1 MSALTREQAKAEIQR
16 IRSLVEDNG
25 VEGARSWVGD
35 GGRMM
40 VEYAPENGGEPV
52 VGVLQASSVYHGY
65 DWAGNQRVELS
76 LYLGSFPSQYGGL
89 TKEWTRNSHGNLS
102 HVAEFMSDHYK
113 LIKAREQE
121 RENAESLR
129 RTVKGKFADQGYGH
143 LLDVVS
149 VHQGG
154 ASVRVFIPFGELDD
168 IAHHLSPRT
177 VAQSTDQD

>member
-1 MSALTREQAKAEIQR
+1 MSALTRDQAMDEIQR

-25 VEGARSWVGD
+25 VEGARSWVAD

-40 VEYAPENGGEPV
+40 VEYAPENGGEPA
-52 VGVLQASSVYHGY
+52 VGVLNASSVYHGY

-76 LYLGSFPSQYGGL
+76 LHLGSSPSRYGGT
-89 TKEWTRNSHGNLS
+89 TKKWTRNSHGNLS

-113 LIKAREQE
+113 LIK
-121 RENAESLR
+121 
-129 RTVKGKFADQGYGH
+129 FADQGYGH
-143 LLDVVS
+143 LLDFVS
-149 VHQGG
+149 VHQTG